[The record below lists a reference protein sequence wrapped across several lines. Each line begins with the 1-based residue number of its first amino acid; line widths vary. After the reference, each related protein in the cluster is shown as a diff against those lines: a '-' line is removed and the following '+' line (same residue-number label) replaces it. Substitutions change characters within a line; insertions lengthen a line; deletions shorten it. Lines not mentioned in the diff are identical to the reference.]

1 MNKPATVA
9 DPLDDVTRV
18 AEDYYDSTDADNFY
32 AIIWGGEDIHIGL
45 YETPGEPIREA
56 SHKTVL
62 RMAERLQG
70 LKPGARVLDVGAG
83 FGGAARVL
91 ARKYGAHVTCLNLS
105 SVENERN
112 RKLTEEQGLS
122 DLVEVIHGSFE
133 NIPAPDN
140 SFDIVWSQDAIL
152 HSGNREKVLR
162 EVSRVLKPGGEFIF
176 TDPMQADGLKDESVL
191 APIYARIHLDSLG
204 SFGFYRKE
212 LGDLG
217 FEEVVI
223 EDLTPQ
229 LRTHYDRVGK
239 ELAGRRG
246 ELEGKVSNDYID
258 RMLVGLENWVKGA
271 DNGHLAWGIM
281 HFQLT

>member
-1 MNKPATVA
+1 MAA
-9 DPLDDVTRV
+9 PLDDVV
-18 AEDYYDSTDADNFY
+18 KIAEDYYDSTDADNFY

-45 YETPGEPIREA
+45 YEGPDQPISDA

-70 LKPGARVLDVGAG
+70 LKPGARVLDIGAG

-91 ARKYGAHVTCLNLS
+91 AKKYGAHVTCLNLS
-105 SVENERN
+105 NVENERN

-122 DLVEVIHGSFE
+122 DLVEVVHGSFE
-133 NIPAPDN
+133 NIPTPDN

-162 EVSRVLKPGGEFIF
+162 EVARVLKPGGEFIF
-176 TDPMQADGLKDESVL
+176 TDPMQADGIEDESVL

-204 SFGFYRKE
+204 SFEFYRKE
-212 LGDLG
+212 LGGLG
-217 FEEVVI
+217 FKEVMI

-239 ELAGRRG
+239 ELAKRRG
-246 ELEGKVSNDYID
+246 DLGGKISDEYID
-258 RMLVGLENWVKGA
+258 RMLVGLGNWVKGA

-281 HFQLT
+281 HFQLP